1 MKERL
6 DESMSDVTR
15 KTVIDQL
22 IKGGGT
28 SILIKVAS
36 AGLAYLML
44 FVIARAST
52 AEQYGIFAVAY
63 SIAFTVS
70 FVSTIGQSH
79 TIMRFWPQ
87 WMGQDKP
94 LKARAALKLSMIVT
108 SVGLSLTVV
117 LMLLGGTLE
126 FFMDVPWSLG
136 IAGAAALFGFVMG
149 WAEFAAAGMRAQ
161 EYVFKAQAPR
171 DIGWRLLLCL
181 AFGAAA
187 IAGMSIDAETII
199 LVATGILVLMVV
211 PQVVAL
217 IRSIQG
223 ASLKD
228 LVDEDR
234 GQFRKFTLNLWALA
248 SLGAARNYAG
258 VIIVSTFLGPVAAG
272 AYFVAD
278 RTANLL
284 SFLLLAINM
293 VTAPLISKHH
303 HSGRPEM
310 VRLIVALSGIVGGL
324 SAFCGLLFL
333 AFLGAE
339 ILSLFD
345 PSYIDYLPVLFILA
359 FGQFIRTATGP
370 SGLLLMMS
378 GYERV
383 NLILLVTIGP
393 ASVALQIL
401 GGLYFGPIGVA
412 SATTGGII
420 CIRCATAIYAWRVL
434 DIDSTGVSMVV
445 HSLRNWRRVLRE
457 T

>member
-1 MKERL
+1 
-6 DESMSDVTR
+6 MSSVNR
-15 KTVIDQL
+15 KAVIGQL

-70 FVSTIGQSH
+70 FVSTIGQAH
-79 TIMRFWPQ
+79 TILRFWPQ
-87 WMGQDKP
+87 WMGQDAP

-108 SVGLSLTVV
+108 ALGLSLTVV
-117 LMLLGGTLE
+117 LMLLGGALE
-126 FFMDVPWSLG
+126 SVMEVPWSLG

-149 WAEFAAAGMRAQ
+149 WAEISAAGLRAQ

-171 DIGWRLLLCL
+171 DIGWRALVCLL
-181 AFGAAA
+181 FGAAA

-199 LVATGILVLMVV
+199 LVVTGLLALMVL
-211 PQVVAL
+211 PQVLAL
-217 IRSIQG
+217 MRSVKG
-223 ASLKD
+223 APLET
-228 LVDEDR
+228 LGHEDR

-284 SFLLLAINM
+284 SFILLAVNL
-293 VTAPLISKHH
+293 VTAPLISKYH
-303 HSGRPEM
+303 HSGQKEM
-310 VRLIVALSGIVGGL
+310 VRLIVALSGIIGGL

-333 AFLGAE
+333 AVLGAE
-339 ILSLFD
+339 ILSLFN
-345 PSYIDYLPVLFILA
+345 PAYIDYLPVLFILA

-370 SGLLLMMS
+370 SGLLLTMS

-393 ASVALQIL
+393 ASIVLQIL

-412 SATTGGII
+412 SATAGGII
-420 CIRCATAIYAWRVL
+420 CIRCATALYAWRTL
-434 DIDSTGVSMVV
+434 DIDPTGVSMAVQ
-445 HSLRNWRRVLRE
+445 SLRNWRRVVRE
-457 T
+457 I